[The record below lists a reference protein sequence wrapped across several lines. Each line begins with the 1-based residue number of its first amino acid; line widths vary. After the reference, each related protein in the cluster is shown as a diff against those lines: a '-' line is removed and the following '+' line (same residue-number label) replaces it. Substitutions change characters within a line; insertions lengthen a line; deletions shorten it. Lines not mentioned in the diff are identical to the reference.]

1 MAILADYVIPPDKT
15 PEDLA
20 KDLEA
25 MVSGVNTLSLQATT
39 GTAVVVSPLAVAPTS
54 STPPLACSDA
64 PATAALAPPSGLV
77 SSTSAS
83 PPPASSVDAGSVST
97 APSSRKRPLD
107 QSDKAGALAGASG
120 PDTGMPWLGV
130 VILEPRQVLHALILS
145 LVRMHRS
152 PQFKQQGPCRC
163 VVSSLHQ
170 LLP

>member
-1 MAILADYVIPPDKT
+1 
-15 PEDLA
+15 
-20 KDLEA
+20 

-83 PPPASSVDAGSVST
+83 PHRHLPWMQGRHRLHRVAGNVSWIRVT
-97 APSSRKRPLD
+97 KWEPWQVPRALILGFRLRSPLY
-107 QSDKAGALAGASG
+107 
-120 PDTGMPWLGV
+120 PVPWLGV